1 MTDTAIETRRAGR
14 SLMHGLVRQ
23 APFVALLLLIA
34 FGAWRYDNFLSSF
47 NISTTLRYNSMFALT
62 ALGMTFVIMTGG
74 IDLSV
79 GGVAALASV
88 VGALL
93 SPYGAAVGMMGGLA
107 AGLAIGAL
115 NGVFVAYMRI
125 MPFIATLATML
136 AAQGLALVLSGNQT
150 VAMSWDSTFS
160 EIGQGDL
167 WFVPI
172 PVVIAVV
179 AYAAGSILLNFSSFG
194 RHTLAIGGGE
204 ESARMMGLPVEWVL
218 LRVYLLSGGL
228 AGIAGVI
235 LASQFGSGLPLEGAG
250 WELSSIA
257 AVVVGGTLLTGGIGS
272 VGATLSGVLLL
283 GLIFSI
289 LNFEN
294 GKGLIVLNAYWQTVI
309 RGLFLLAVVTLQ
321 AHLSRRHRG

>member
-1 MTDTAIETRRAGR
+1 MTDTAIQTRHVGS

-23 APFVALLLLIA
+23 APFVALLVLIA
-34 FGAWRYDNFLSSF
+34 FGAWRYDNFLGSF

-167 WFVPI
+167 WILPI
-172 PVVIAVV
+172 PVVIAGV
-179 AYAAGSILLNFSSFG
+179 AYVAGSILLNFSSFG
-194 RHTLAIGGGE
+194 RHTLAVGGGE

-257 AVVVGGTLLTGGIGS
+257 AVVVGGTLLTGGVGS

-321 AHLSRRHRG
+321 ARLSRRHRG

>member
-1 MTDTAIETRRAGR
+1 MTDTAIQTRHVGS

-23 APFVALLLLIA
+23 APFVALLVLIA
-34 FGAWRYDNFLSSF
+34 FGAWRYDNFLGSF

-167 WFVPI
+167 WILPI

-179 AYAAGSILLNFSSFG
+179 AYVAGSILLNFSSFG
-194 RHTLAIGGGE
+194 RHTLAVGGGE

-257 AVVVGGTLLTGGIGS
+257 AVVVGGTLLTGGVGS

-321 AHLSRRHRG
+321 ARLSRRHRG

>member
-1 MTDTAIETRRAGR
+1 MTDTAIQTRHVGS

-23 APFVALLLLIA
+23 APFVALLVLIA
-34 FGAWRYDNFLSSF
+34 FGAWRYDNFLGSF

-167 WFVPI
+167 WILPI

-179 AYAAGSILLNFSSFG
+179 AYVAGSILLNFSSFG
-194 RHTLAIGGGE
+194 RHTLAVGGGE

-257 AVVVGGTLLTGGIGS
+257 AVVVGGTLLTGGVGS

-309 RGLFLLAVVTLQ
+309 SGLFLLAVVTLQ
-321 AHLSRRHRG
+321 ARLSRRHRG